1 MNPQQHRYSAA
12 ELEQRRAACPKPTY
26 PDELPVSARRANI
39 ARAVA
44 EHQVVIVCGETGS
57 GKTTQLPK
65 ILLELRRGVAGLIG
79 HAQPRRIAARATAA
93 RIAQE
98 LKTELGAAVG
108 YKIRFSDRIGP
119 RPYIATSGS
128 ETN

>member
-1 MNPQQHRYSAA
+1 MRQRYSAA
-12 ELEQRRAACPKPTY
+12 ELEQRRAALPKPEY
-26 PDELPVSARRANI
+26 PEELPVSARRADI
-39 ARAVA
+39 AKAIA
-44 EHQVVIVCGETGS
+44 KHQVVIVCGETGS

-65 ILLELRRGVAGLIG
+65 ILLELGRGVEGLIC
-79 HAQPRRIAARATAA
+79 HTQPRRIAARATAA

-98 LKTELGAAVG
+98 LKTERGAAVG

>member
-1 MNPQQHRYSAA
+1 M
-12 ELEQRRAACPKPTY
+12 RA
-26 PDELPVSARRANI
+26 
-39 ARAVA
+39 
-44 EHQVVIVCGETGS
+44 
-57 GKTTQLPK
+57 KTTQLPK
-65 ILLELRRGVAGLIG
+65 ILLELGRGVEGLIG
-79 HAQPRRIAARATAA
+79 HTQPRRIAARATAA

-98 LKTELGAAVG
+98 LKIELGAAVG